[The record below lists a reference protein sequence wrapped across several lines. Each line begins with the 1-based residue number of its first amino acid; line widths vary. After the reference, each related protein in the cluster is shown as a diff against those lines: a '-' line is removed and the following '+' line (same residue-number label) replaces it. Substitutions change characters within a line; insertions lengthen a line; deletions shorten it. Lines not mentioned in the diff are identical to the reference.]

1 MYFSVTAC
9 QGEGRIVVQADAIQA
24 VKTESK
30 KKVSLVGAVQKF
42 R

>member
-9 QGEGRIVVQADAIQA
+9 RVEGTVVTEADAIEA
-24 VKTESK
+24 VKKEGK
-30 KKVSLVGAVQKF
+30 KKVSLVGAVQKS